1 MTHNPGK
8 MNLRREGEGGG
19 GRGGTGYINISK
31 RTTPFTSD
39 GCIAW

>member
-8 MNLRREGEGGG
+8 MNLRREGEGGVAA
-19 GRGGTGYINISK
+19 GYINISK

-39 GCIAW
+39 GCIAR